1 MKSLPSQVD
10 VISKMLELSS
20 LEPSAMSRKCIAALS
35 TLYVKNL
42 ASIPI
47 INNCF
52 EKPKKTT
59 ISLNQNCQKNW
70 LHYLLSI
77 CLGSHNRSL
86 NVWFQ
91 CWRLARSSLL
101 IFPCICTVWNSHG
114 HYGDVPRQAPNPRA
128 GLHVAKVEGTLSQP
142 FQIQC
147 GWARVCFFEQIF
159 LFVKESH
166 FLLFSE
172 FISFLIWL
180 WSSTSEN
187 SMLRSC

>member
-52 EKPKKTT
+52 EKPEKAT

-70 LHYLLSI
+70 LHYLLLIS
-77 CLGSHNRSL
+77 LGSHSRSL
-86 NVWFQ
+86 NVGFQ
-91 CWRLARSSLL
+91 C
-101 IFPCICTVWNSHG
+101 
-114 HYGDVPRQAPNPRA
+114 
-128 GLHVAKVEGTLSQP
+128 
-142 FQIQC
+142 
-147 GWARVCFFEQIF
+147 
-159 LFVKESH
+159 
-166 FLLFSE
+166 
-172 FISFLIWL
+172 
-180 WSSTSEN
+180 
-187 SMLRSC
+187 